1 MQLCMVTLKY
11 FNFQL
16 GEYFVVSHCVFWQSK
31 PLYSCSWTNNCDG
44 TVTTVWYHRMRT
56 LLNSVHSQK
65 LRVDWIQF
73 YRTIKK
79 LTIPNL
85 NDTVNENMVR
95 LLIENGADL
104 NIVDMNSNYTILI
117 TAIKP
122 GKFCVEHYKNVAN
135 RRLNFVIVQ
144 IQTWNRFWTDQTL
157 TKKHHMVHDYT
168 SFRFIRRHL
177 LNCKITIR
185 CFSFDSFFKST

>member
-1 MQLCMVTLKY
+1 M
-11 FNFQL
+11 
-16 GEYFVVSHCVFWQSK
+16 
-31 PLYSCSWTNNCDG
+31 P
-44 TVTTVWYHRMRT
+44 T

-144 IQTWNRFWTDQTL
+144 IQT
-157 TKKHHMVHDYT
+157 
-168 SFRFIRRHL
+168 
-177 LNCKITIR
+177 
-185 CFSFDSFFKST
+185 